1 MYPIRVLHVLNA
13 MNRGGAETMVM
24 NLYKAVDTSIVQ
36 FDFIVHSAEKGEFDD
51 EIRQMGGKIYVCP
64 KFKGHNILKYL
75 SWWKKFFKEHKNYKI
90 LHSHIRSCAS
100 LYLPIAKKYGLRTII
115 HSHST
120 SNGKGFKSLVKKILQ
135 YPLRYQADFLFA
147 CSKEAGGWLFG
158 RTYFHSEKS
167 VMFPNAVDIDKLTF
181 NEDIRNEYRKLFNIE
196 DKIVFGH
203 VGRFHESKNHMFLID
218 VFMEIHRRNS
228 NTVLMIVGD
237 GELRLSIE
245 TRIQQHGIDD
255 SVILTGSRND
265 VSNLLQAMD
274 VFLLPSLWEGLPVTL
289 VEAQAAGLPCLVSDT
304 ITKDADISDL
314 IHRLPLGDVSK
325 WADLA
330 LSPLVRHDVSKEIKA
345 SGFDIKDSAKSLTT
359 FYQKIYEGN
368 ENGEVYHKVR

>member
-147 CSKEAGGWLFG
+147 CSREAGEWLFG
-158 RTYFHSEKS
+158 KKFIRSRKY
-167 VMFPNAVDIDKLTF
+167 VMFPNAIDIKKF
-181 NEDIRNEYRKLFNIE
+181 KYNEEIRNEYRRKFNME

-203 VGRFHESKNHMFLID
+203 VGRFVKSKNHMFLLD
-218 VFMEIHRRNS
+218 VFNEIHRRNN
-228 NTVLMIVGD
+228 NTVLMLIGD
-237 GELRLSIE
+237 GELRSEIKA
-245 TRIQQHGIDD
+245 RIHHLGIDD
-255 SVILTGSRND
+255 SVVLTGSRSD
-265 VSNLLQAMD
+265 VPNLLQAMD
-274 VFLLPSLWEGLPVTL
+274 AFLFPSLWEGLPVTL
-289 VEAQAAGLPCLVSDT
+289 VEAQAAGLPCLISDS
-304 ITKDADISDL
+304 ITKDIDISCL
-314 IHRLPLGDVSK
+314 INRLPMDVNK
-325 WADLA
+325 WADFA
-330 LSPLVRHDVSKEIKA
+330 LLPPVRKDVSQVLKT
-345 SGFDIKDSAKSLTT
+345 SGYDINESAKFLTM
-359 FYQKIYEGN
+359 FYTQI
-368 ENGEVYHKVR
+368 

>member
-147 CSKEAGGWLFG
+147 CSELAAKWMFGKYYTSAYIINNAIDAQKFSFRENIREVKRKELG
-158 RTYFHSEKS
+158 
-167 VMFPNAVDIDKLTF
+167 
-181 NEDIRNEYRKLFNIE
+181 IE
-196 DKIVFGH
+196 NKFVIGH
-203 VGRFHESKNHMFLID
+203 IGRFQTQKNHKFLID
-218 VFMEIHRRNS
+218 VFKIIHSRN
-228 NTVLMIVGD
+228 NNAVLLLVGD
-237 GELRLSIE
+237 GELRQTIIEKVENLGLS
-245 TRIQQHGIDD
+245 DN
-255 SVILTGSRND
+255 VIFTGVRSD
-265 VSNLLQAMD
+265 IPELLQAMD
-274 VFLLPSLWEGLPVTL
+274 VFVFPSLYEGLGIAVI
-289 VEAQAAGLPCLVSDT
+289 EAQAAGLHCIVADT
-304 ITKDADISDL
+304 IPKEAYITDL
-314 IHRLPLGDVSK
+314 IESIPLTEKEDIWAERILKYNNGYNRQNTYEEVKSK
-325 WADLA
+325 GYD
-330 LSPLVRHDVSKEIKA
+330 
-345 SGFDIKDSAKSLTT
+345 
-359 FYQKIYEGN
+359 IYETTRWLEEFYLKN
-368 ENGEVYHKVR
+368 WRE